1 MNVIVGNLNNSKFL
15 NLDVDIIKT
24 INGEF
29 SADEIVQTFSNFFFN
44 RMFLDIT
51 AIENYKDISNLKK
64 ISVGLDVSKIILL
77 LSEDGSIN
85 DNYISNLI
93 NMGFYNFARS
103 ESEIKYL
110 YDNPNSYKD
119 VAHLQK
125 MNSVVSMPITNNNVV
140 TNNYNNNI
148 TSLVDDDDSYSDSGV
163 KVIGFKNFTNHA
175 GATSLIYMLKN
186 VLANNYN
193 VVAVEVNKRDFL
205 FLRDPNMISIEA
217 NRVSDI
223 ISRHNSADIILV
235 DLNDL
240 DMGIAKSVCTDIIYL
255 MESSTLMINKVIT
268 IDNECFKKIS
278 QYKVILNQSMLDS
291 KDVSRLQFESGIKF
305 FAVIP
310 PLDDRR
316 DNDKYLL
323 PVLEKLGLYKT
334 K

>member
-77 LSEDGSIN
+77 LSDDNNIN
-85 DNYISNLI
+85 DSYVSNLI
-93 NMGFYNFARS
+93 NMGFYNFARN
-103 ESEIKYL
+103 ESELKYL

-125 MNSVVSMPITNNNVV
+125 MDSSSIIPAAIGSSNINNSVINTDNSNDYVS
-140 TNNYNNNI
+140 
-148 TSLVDDDDSYSDSGV
+148 LDEGV
-163 KVIGFKNFTNHA
+163 KVIGFKNLTNHA
-175 GATSLIYMLKN
+175 GATSLIYMLKK

-193 VVAVEVNKRDFL
+193 VLAIEVNKRDFL
-205 FLRDPNMISIEA
+205 FFRDNDMITIEA
-217 NRVSDI
+217 NRFTEL
-223 ISRHNSADIILV
+223 ISRRKDVDVILV

-240 DMGIAKSVCTDIIYL
+240 DMNIAKSTCSEIIYL
-255 MESSTLMINKVIT
+255 MESSTLMINKLVT
-268 IDNECFKKIS
+268 IDGDCFR
-278 QYKVILNQSMLDS
+278 KVADYRVVLNQSMLDA
-291 KDVSRLQFESGIKF
+291 KDISRLQFESGLKF
-305 FAVIP
+305 FSVIP
-310 PLDDRR
+310 SLDDRK
-316 DNDKYLL
+316 DNDDYLF
-323 PVLEKLGLYKT
+323 PMLEKLGLYK
-334 K
+334 KN

>member
-77 LSEDGSIN
+77 LSDDNVIN

-93 NMGFYNFARS
+93 NMGFYNFARN
-103 ESEIKYL
+103 ESELKYL
-110 YDNPNSYKD
+110 YDNPNGYKD

-125 MNSVVSMPITNNNVV
+125 VNNNPIISS
-140 TNNYNNNI
+140 NNTDFVSSNNN
-148 TSLVDDDDSYSDSGV
+148 TSSFIEEESSYNDGGV
-163 KVIGFKNFTNHA
+163 KIIGFKNFTNHA
-175 GATSLIYMLKN
+175 GATSLIYMFKK
-186 VLANNYN
+186 VLSKNYN
-193 VVAVEVNKRDFL
+193 VVAIEVNKRDFL
-205 FLRDPNMISIEA
+205 FFRDDNMISVET
-217 NRVSDI
+217 NRFSDI
-223 ISRHNSADIILV
+223 VSRHNNADVILV

-240 DMGIAKSVCTDIIYL
+240 DINTAKSVCNDIIYL
-255 MESSTLMINKVIT
+255 MESSTLMINKVVT
-268 IDNECFKKIS
+268 IDNECFRKIS
-278 QYKVILNQSMLDS
+278 DYKVILNQSMLDS

-310 PLDDRR
+310 SLDDRN
-316 DNDKYLL
+316 DNEEYLL
-323 PVLEKLGLYKT
+323 PVLEKLGLYRVK
-334 K
+334 